1 VSAPALPDLPNLANL
16 NELHFLLDGGGA
28 LIVFEEKDTAWAGVL
43 AFSSE
48 ESARGFCRISKLEV
62 AEVASIETADRDSIA
77 ALIREVKRRAVR
89 YILLDLDYRSGRC
102 VQIDFEGDTL
112 GSSRKTILSARASIR
127 AHRAR

>member
-1 VSAPALPDLPNLANL
+1 MPDLPNLK
-16 NELHFLLDGGGA
+16 ELHFLLDSGGA

-48 ESARGFCRISKLEV
+48 ESARDFCRISKIEV
-62 AEVASIETADRDSIA
+62 ADSPRIQTADRDSIA

-102 VQIDFEGDTL
+102 VQIDFEGDAL
-112 GSSRKTILSARASIR
+112 GSSEKQFSPRE
-127 AHRAR
+127 HR

>member
-1 VSAPALPDLPNLANL
+1 VSAPALPGSPNLPDL
-16 NELHFLLDGGGA
+16 KELHFLLDSTGA

-48 ESARGFCRISKLEV
+48 ESARDFCRISKLEV
-62 AEVASIETADRDSIA
+62 AEVASIETADRGSIA

-102 VQIDFEGDTL
+102 VQIDFEGDAL
-112 GSSRKTILSARASIR
+112 GSSREKQFSPREPR
-127 AHRAR
+127 

>member
-1 VSAPALPDLPNLANL
+1 MPDLPNL
-16 NELHFLLDGGGA
+16 NELHFLLDSGGA

-48 ESARGFCRISKLEV
+48 ESARDFCRLSKIEV
-62 AEVASIETADRDSIA
+62 AELASIETADRESIA

-102 VQIDFEGDTL
+102 VQIDFEGDAL
-112 GSSRKTILSARASIR
+112 GSSREKQFSPRE
-127 AHRAR
+127 HR